1 MVAGCSR
8 AGPSLDL
15 LEVAPGALQDATVA
29 GQPRDWVLGQTG
41 LRQRLRDVVRAT
53 LPAGPP
59 SRLVF
64 RLDVPRGARLS
75 LACGIAPQHHS
86 DPGVEFSV
94 KIRRGGRE
102 SVAWTAL
109 LNPISE
115 PTHRGWVP
123 AEIDLSPHTGERV
136 EVVLETTGYE
146 ETGDPL
152 GAFWATPTLVAPN
165 ASVPLVIVYLVDSLR
180 ADHTTPYGYRRDTT
194 PRLADFARDAVLFEQ
209 AVASSGWTK
218 PSVASLFTSLLPDRH
233 GVMQLPD
240 PLEAD
245 VLTLAEMLGA
255 RGYATGAVVAN
266 ATLYSRGSGFDQG
279 FDVFAGVYGA
289 EDRRSKIVDAARV
302 VDASLALIDA
312 RRGLPSFLYVHTMDA
327 HVPYVPPEP
336 FDRLYGPAPAPERPA
351 SDPRRDYRAP
361 EDLERVI
368 AQYDGCVAYG
378 DQEFGRFVSELR
390 ARGLYDRALILFMAD
405 HGEEFLDHGR
415 WTHQKSV
422 FDELVR
428 VPLVVKYPKRGGA
441 GRRVPGQVQLVDVLP
456 TILEHEGLP
465 VPAPPA
471 VVGLPFGALA
481 PAGDP
486 GTAER
491 VALLQNN
498 HRGYV
503 AYGARTAKD
512 KYIRRLGPEDDEL
525 YFLLP
530 ADPGEQRSR
539 PDGAEDRVRVLRAQ
553 AESAMAP
560 NRFDFILRFE
570 GEGVYEVT
578 LRTSGWIERLG
589 TTGLGAGEQGVVESE
604 GHLLSLRLQ
613 PRPREP
619 REVRFGLRPRGAPVW
634 LDATRDG
641 RPLPPS
647 AVRLSGAGVSPE
659 ELPCRL
665 PDIERPDLGTEA
677 ERHLRDV
684 FSAPPPGSGVSAW
697 LALAKS
703 GKVLT
708 FDDEAREQLEALGYL
723 N

>member
-428 VPLVVKYPKRGGA
+428 VPLVVKYPKRGGPA
-441 GRRVPGQVQLVDVLP
+441 GGSPARSSSSTCCRPSSSTRGSPFRPRPPWSACRSVHSRRPVTRAPRRESHFSRTTTGDTWPMARGRRRTSTSDGWDPKTTSSIFFCRRIRASSEAAP
-456 TILEHEGLP
+456 T
-465 VPAPPA
+465 A
-471 VVGLPFGALA
+471 
-481 PAGDP
+481 
-486 GTAER
+486 R
-491 VALLQNN
+491 
-498 HRGYV
+498 
-503 AYGARTAKD
+503 RTASGFCG
-512 KYIRRLGPEDDEL
+512 RR
-525 YFLLP
+525 
-530 ADPGEQRSR
+530 RSR
-539 PDGAEDRVRVLRAQ
+539 PWPPTASTSSCASRGRA
-553 AESAMAP
+553 S
-560 NRFDFILRFE
+560 
-570 GEGVYEVT
+570 
-578 LRTSGWIERLG
+578 
-589 TTGLGAGEQGVVESE
+589 
-604 GHLLSLRLQ
+604 
-613 PRPREP
+613 
-619 REVRFGLRPRGAPVW
+619 
-634 LDATRDG
+634 TR
-641 RPLPPS
+641 
-647 AVRLSGAGVSPE
+647 
-659 ELPCRL
+659 
-665 PDIERPDLGTEA
+665 
-677 ERHLRDV
+677 
-684 FSAPPPGSGVSAW
+684 
-697 LALAKS
+697 
-703 GKVLT
+703 
-708 FDDEAREQLEALGYL
+708 
-723 N
+723 